1 MLDLELIKRKVSLIQ
16 DELKQLTEFEDL
28 TFEKMTHD
36 YRTQAMIERFL
47 ERTITRAI
55 DINQHIIAEVGKHL
69 QAVRTYRNT
78 FIRLSDLDVYSG
90 EFAQRI
96 APSAGLRNALVH
108 DYNNLD
114 TEILQKSIG
123 QTIKE
128 FNEYTKYILAF
139 VEKQER

>member
-128 FNEYTKYILAF
+128 FNEYTKYIIAF

>member
-1 MLDLELIKRKVSLIQ
+1 MLDIELIKRKTSLIQ
-16 DELKQLTEFEDL
+16 DELQKLTEFEDL
-28 TFEKMTHD
+28 TFEKIAHD

-55 DINQHIIAEVGKHL
+55 DINQHIIVESGKQL
-69 QAVRTYRNT
+69 PSVRSYRET
-78 FIRLSDLDVYSG
+78 FLCLSGLGVYPE
-90 EFAQRI
+90 EFAKKI
-96 APSAGLRNALVH
+96 APCAGLRNALVH

-114 TEILQKSIG
+114 IDILQKSIG

-139 VEKQER
+139 IEKPEE